1 MDALL
6 KKELKEN
13 FLKFVVEF
21 AILVVVA
28 IFLVPYGFRMMKNL
42 APLLSNLPG
51 GGLNG
56 EAKALLPKLNDLNF
70 FVLSQWFGKNLFEF
84 AIFFGVINSIGAFA
98 GETERKTAIF
108 LFSRPISRTR
118 VLFIKYA
125 VILTGTL
132 IPILLSTYTLPLLAR
147 SIPQKINMAVFNRFT
162 VQSLFATAAVV
173 SVSFLFSVVINDRV
187 KGGLVALTALIAT
200 ILIGKVSALKW
211 VSVMYLYLGKFL
223 PVVSLSIVYSLVFI
237 LLSLV
242 LLLRKE
248 F

>member
-21 AILVVVA
+21 AILVAVA
-28 IFLVPYGFRMMKNL
+28 VFLVPYGFRMMKNL

-70 FVLSQWFGKNLFEF
+70 FVVSQWFGKNLFEF
-84 AIFFGVINSIGAFA
+84 AIFFGVINSIGAVA

-108 LFSRPISRTR
+108 LFSRPVSRAR
-118 VLFIKYA
+118 VLFVKYA
-125 VILTGTL
+125 VILLGTL
-132 IPILLSTYTLPLLAR
+132 IPILISTYTIPLLAR
-147 SIPQKINMAVFNRFT
+147 SIPQKINMAVFNRLA
-162 VQSLFATAAVV
+162 VQSLLATAAVV

-187 KGGLVALTALIAT
+187 KGGLIALIALIAT
-200 ILIGKVSALKW
+200 VLIGKVSALKW

-223 PVVSLSIVYSLVFI
+223 PAISLSIVYSLIFV